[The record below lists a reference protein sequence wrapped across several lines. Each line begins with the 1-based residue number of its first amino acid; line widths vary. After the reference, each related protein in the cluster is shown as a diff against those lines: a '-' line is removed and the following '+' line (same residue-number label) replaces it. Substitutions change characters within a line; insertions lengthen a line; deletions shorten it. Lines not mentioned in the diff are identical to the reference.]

1 LIAVH
6 GSLLVEGSFA
16 FLVWTGLRLP
26 LVLLLMV
33 MHASII
39 VLFDNAL
46 IFFNIAAMIVLCGF
60 LETGDLDRLRRFFR
74 GAARQVPLQPL

>member
-1 LIAVH
+1 VH
-6 GSLLVEGSFA
+6 GSLLVEGAFA

-33 MHASII
+33 LHVSII

-46 IFFNIAAMIVLCGF
+46 TFFNIAAIIALCGF
-60 LETGDLDRLRRFFR
+60 LETGDLDRIRRFFR
-74 GAARQVPLQPL
+74 TAGRQVPLQPS